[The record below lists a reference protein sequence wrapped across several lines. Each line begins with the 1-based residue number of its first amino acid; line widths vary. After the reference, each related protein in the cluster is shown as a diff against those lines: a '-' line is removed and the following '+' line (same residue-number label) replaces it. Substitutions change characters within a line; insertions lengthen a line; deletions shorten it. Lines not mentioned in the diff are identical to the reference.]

1 MTAGPGGD
9 GADTADSP
17 GEPPPPGD
25 ATPAGDGDPTGQP
38 AEGSPGGGGENRA
51 DDSSEPRPR
60 RGAAAHAMAAL
71 REFVTVA
78 AIAIV
83 LSFLVKTFLVQPFY
97 IPSESMENT
106 LVKGDRVIVSKLTP
120 APFAIKRG
128 DVVVFADP
136 GDWLGPPVSENHGA
150 VGNAIR
156 SALTFVGLLPNSSEG
171 HLIKRVIG
179 LPGDKVACCD
189 TQGRLTVNG
198 KSLTE
203 PYVKP
208 GEDPSDLEFDI
219 TVPAGKLWV
228 MGDNR
233 GHSSDSRLHDPSG
246 NGSEGSV
253 DEDLVVGRAVATIW
267 PFSRIT
273 WLSDYQGTFTGIP
286 AASTG

>member
-1 MTAGPGGD
+1 M
-9 GADTADSP
+9 
-17 GEPPPPGD
+17 
-25 ATPAGDGDPTGQP
+25 TGQP
-38 AEGSPGGGGENRA
+38 EGVDGDASLPTPGAAASAAPGSSGEAPPTEEVPAEGPV
-51 DDSSEPRPR
+51 R
-60 RGAAAHAMAAL
+60 RGAGEHALAMI

-136 GDWLGPPVSENHGA
+136 GDWLGPTEPVDHGRI
-150 VGNAIR
+150 GNAIR

-179 LPGDKVACCD
+179 MPDDKVVCCD
-189 TQGRLTVNG
+189 AQGRLTVNG
-198 KSLTE
+198 ASITE
-203 PYVKP
+203 PYLKP
-208 GEDPSDLEFDI
+208 GEDPSDIEFAI

-246 NGSEGSV
+246 DGSEGSI
-253 DEDLVVGRAVATIW
+253 DENLVVGRAVATIW
-267 PFSRIT
+267 PLSRVT
-273 WLSDYQGTFTGIP
+273 WLSDYQESFASVP
-286 AASTG
+286 AHAPG